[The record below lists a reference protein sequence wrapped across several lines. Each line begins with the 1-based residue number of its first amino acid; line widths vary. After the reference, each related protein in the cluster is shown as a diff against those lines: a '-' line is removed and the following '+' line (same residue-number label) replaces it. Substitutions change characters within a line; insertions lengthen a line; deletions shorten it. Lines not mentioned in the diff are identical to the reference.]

1 MILYETY
8 ELLKTKHLGQ
18 IENVTIADVR
28 IGLFLTAIRLSNGS
42 CGVAGNQTRDHV
54 HGDKKTRDFGDF
66 TPTRFKGKSV
76 KDLIETKKKSS
87 IIDALKIAALNAIS
101 SRVILETD
109 YKIIENKDPF
119 DLLDLEPLKTIT
131 VVGGFQSYIRKLSET
146 LNKLYVLELNRDT
159 LKEDQKQYY
168 VPAEDYGDVLPY
180 SDIVIITG
188 LTLINQTIDG
198 LLRAVKPGA
207 EVIVT
212 GPSANIIPDLL
223 FQNNVTMIGATRIL
237 DPDLLF
243 SIVGEGGAGFHL
255 FERCAQKITILK
267 DLV

>member
-1 MILYETY
+1 MILDQTY
-8 ELLKTKHLGQ
+8 KLLKTKYQGQ
-18 IENVTIADVR
+18 IENVTISDVR
-28 IGLFLTAIRLSNGS
+28 IGLFMTAIRLSDGS
-42 CGVAGNQTRDHV
+42 CGVAGNQTRDHM
-54 HGDKKTRDFGDF
+54 HGDRKTRDFGDF
-66 TPTRFKGKSV
+66 TPTRIKGRSV
-76 KDLIETKKKSS
+76 NDLIENTKKSS
-87 IIDALKIAALNAIS
+87 IIDALKIAAVNAIS
-101 SRVILETD
+101 SRVIEND

-119 DLLDLEPLKTIT
+119 DLLNLEPIKTVTI
-131 VVGGFQSYIRKLSET
+131 VGGFQSYIRKLSET
-146 LNKLYVLELNRDT
+146 LNKLYVLELNKDA

-168 VPAEDYGDVLPY
+168 VPAENYGDVLPH

-198 LLRAVKPGA
+198 LLQAVKPGA

-267 DLV
+267 DRV